1 MLLCPGVQDD
11 WEAKAM
17 RIEEI
22 IDLQEIEDLQ
32 ALANKSQTDALNRQ
46 SKQIK
51 VKRAKL
57 AADRAQ
63 QKSTKA
69 QQKLR
74 KVQAKP

>member
-1 MLLCPGVQDD
+1 
-11 WEAKAM
+11 M

>member
-1 MLLCPGVQDD
+1 
-11 WEAKAM
+11 M

-22 IDLQEIEDLQ
+22 MDLQEIEDLQ

-57 AADRAQ
+57 TADQAKQR
-63 QKSTKA
+63 STKA
-69 QQKLR
+69 EQKLR
-74 KVQAKP
+74 TVQAKP